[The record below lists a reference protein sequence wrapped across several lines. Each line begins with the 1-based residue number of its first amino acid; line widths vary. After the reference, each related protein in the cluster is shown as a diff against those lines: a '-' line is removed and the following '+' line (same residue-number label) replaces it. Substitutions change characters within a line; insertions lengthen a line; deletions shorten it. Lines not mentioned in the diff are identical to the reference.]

1 MTSRS
6 YTTTFTVD
14 HTPAEVFAAITNPRA
29 WWSQEIRGRADR
41 LGETFKYHYKD
52 FHRAELVVTEVVAG
66 EKVVWTVIKNYF
78 SFTEDK
84 AEWTGTD
91 IVFEIARSGDE
102 TVVTF
107 SHVGLVPE
115 YECYNACSD
124 GWRTY
129 INGSLHDLIT
139 AGRGRPNVG
148 EALTESELSLA

>member
-1 MTSRS
+1 
-6 YTTTFTVD
+6 
-14 HTPAEVFAAITNPRA
+14 
-29 WWSQEIRGRADR
+29 
-41 LGETFKYHYKD
+41 
-52 FHRAELVVTEVVAG
+52 VTEVVAG

-139 AGRGRPNVG
+139 TGRGRPNVG